1 MIEALFFI
9 EAQGNHKEVVKNSL
23 KKLLERLKKE
33 DGVKVKSESIGEIIE
48 EEGMFST
55 VLDVDLKF
63 SRFSSFLRTSIFYT
77 PSAVE
82 MMEPSELSIPRE
94 EFLDGV
100 AETLKTAK
108 NVFSGLD
115 MRFKITGDKRK
126 EVGLKTEE
134 NEEMMDAGAIRAK
147 IVFERKAK
155 TRSGATSEL
164 LRTLGDSVYVNTIK
178 TKKVES
184 EKPFEGVIGID
195 AVILDPVAF
204 MDIAIIHT
212 PVLIEIIEPDD
223 ILLTMLDLQDISL
236 NLASTFFEI
245 SYKVTQPD
253 QGSYNEN

>member
-1 MIEALFFI
+1 MIDALFFI
-9 EAQGNHKEVVKNSL
+9 ESQGNHKGVVENSL

-33 DGVKVKSESIGEIIE
+33 EGVKVKSESIGEIIE

-55 VLDVDLKF
+55 VLDVDLEF
-63 SRFSSFLRTSIFYT
+63 SGFLSFLMTSIFYT

-82 MMEPSELSIPRE
+82 MMEPPELAISKD
-94 EFLDGV
+94 EFLEGI
-100 AETLKTAK
+100 AETIKTAK
-108 NVFSGLD
+108 NVFTGLD
-115 MRFKITGDKRK
+115 MRYKIKGEGRK
-126 EVGLKTEE
+126 EVGLEKEE
-134 NEEMMDAGAIRAK
+134 IEEMIDTGAIRAK

-184 EKPFEGVIGID
+184 EKPFEGVIGVD

-204 MDIAIIHT
+204 MDLAIIHT
-212 PVLIEIIEPDD
+212 PVLIEIKEPDD
-223 ILLTMLDLQDISL
+223 IMLTMLDLQDISL

-245 SYKVTQPD
+245 SYRITQPEPH
-253 QGSYNEN
+253 NEN

>member
-9 EAQGNHKEVVKNSL
+9 ESQGNHKEVVENSL

-33 DGVKVKSESIGEIIE
+33 EGVKVKNESIGELIE

-55 VLDVDLKF
+55 VLDVDLEF
-63 SRFSSFLRTSIFYT
+63 SGFSSFLMASIFYA

-82 MMEPSELSIPRE
+82 MMEPPELIISKD
-94 EFLDGV
+94 EFLEGI
-100 AETLKTAK
+100 AGTIKTAK
-108 NVFSGLD
+108 NVFSGLN
-115 MRFKITGDKRK
+115 MRFKIEGEKRK
-126 EVGLKTEE
+126 EVGLETEE
-134 NEEMMDAGAIRAK
+134 IEEMMDEGAIRAK

-164 LRTLGDSVYVNTIK
+164 LRTLGDRVRVNAIR

-184 EKPFEGVIGID
+184 EKPFEGVIGVD

-204 MDIAIIHT
+204 MDIAVIHT
-212 PVLIEIIEPDD
+212 PVLIEIKEPDE
-223 ILLTMLDLQDISL
+223 IMLTMLDLQDISL

-245 SYKVTQPD
+245 SYKVTQPPESQND
-253 QGSYNEN
+253 